1 MSNLRAH
8 GKLRETCHEDLSA
21 RSVLVTHPQVVISG
35 LERPNLLSARLGFV
49 NFRMSNLRAH
59 GKLRETCH
67 EDLSARSVLV
77 SYPQVVISGLERPNL
92 LSARLGFVN
101 FRMSNLRAH
110 GKLRETCH
118 EDLSARS
125 VLVSYPQVVI
135 SGLERPNLL
144 SVRLGFVNFRMSI
157 LRAHGNL
164 RETCHEDLS
173 ARSVLVSY
181 PVVISGLERPNLLS
195 ARLGFVN
202 FRMSNLRAHGKLR
215 ETCHEDLSARSV
227 LVSYPQVVISGLER
241 PNLLSVRLGFVNFRM
256 SNLRAHGNLRETC
269 HEDLSARSVL
279 VSYPQVVIS
288 GLERPNLLSA
298 RLGFVNF
305 RMSNL
310 RAHGKLRE
318 TCHEDLSARSVLVS
332 YPQVVISGLERP
344 NLLSARLGFVNFRMS
359 NLRAH
364 GKLRETC
371 HEDLSARS
379 VLVSYPQVVI
389 SGLERPNL
397 LSVRLGFVNFRMSI
411 LRAHG
416 NLRETCHEDLSARSV
431 LVSYPQVVIS
441 GLERPNLLSARLGFV
456 NFRMS
461 NLRAHGKLRET

>member
-1 MSNLRAH
+1 MDLPALNSLSSQRPLTDEAVTEEVHHNAVRESLMKDKGQADIIRVASAKGNYNWLTACTKFIPSRLFTLAIMPRFGIEHPLLPSKVQCPGCHVLLTSSSAIAHVSGCVKCSGTLTIKIQFLYLVVFFKFLNLMSAGGTRPIIQKRRKAP
-8 GKLRETCHEDLSA
+8 GKLRETCHEDMSA
-21 RSVLVTHPQVVISG
+21 RSVSLSYPQVVISG

-101 FRMSNLRAH
+101 FRMRNLRAH
-110 GKLRETCH
+110 GK
-118 EDLSARS
+118 
-125 VLVSYPQVVI
+125 
-135 SGLERPNLL
+135 
-144 SVRLGFVNFRMSI
+144 
-157 LRAHGNL
+157 
-164 RETCHEDLS
+164 
-173 ARSVLVSY
+173 
-181 PVVISGLERPNLLS
+181 
-195 ARLGFVN
+195 
-202 FRMSNLRAHGKLR
+202 
-215 ETCHEDLSARSV
+215 
-227 LVSYPQVVISGLER
+227 
-241 PNLLSVRLGFVNFRM
+241 
-256 SNLRAHGNLRETC
+256 LRETC

-371 HEDLSARS
+371 HEDLSA
-379 VLVSYPQVVI
+379 P
-389 SGLERPNL
+389 
-397 LSVRLGFVNFRMSI
+397 
-411 LRAHG
+411 
-416 NLRETCHEDLSARSV
+416 SV